1 MKQTLIFIL
10 LFWTTLLQAQTK
22 STPWQEVDTLIA
34 HGHFSSAYDKGEQF
48 FKEAKRKGDGY
59 AMLHAVYQQRVAAQ
73 AYQENFVEGAVKAYQ
88 EIIPLLQG
96 ADKAVGYML
105 LSTAFEDYK
114 SRIWRSYAAV
124 ELPPLQAKDL
134 CTTSIEELAQW
145 SSERF
150 DHAKR
155 LCYEM
160 ALTESEAL
168 KRVPTAD
175 YDLLIEGDTLGLRL
189 RPTLYDVVVHGM
201 LDDLYTLGYNPPKA
215 LLDQRELLL
224 GTAEEFVC
232 LEIQDDS
239 ASFALWQLRQLQA
252 LTHHHLNT
260 EDAAVRA
267 HVDRRRMEAL
277 KSFARTDELLATY
290 THGMERIAESYE
302 DAPHEAAM
310 FYYLLANLYKPTIYE
325 HSDKEDIE
333 KELQKAAKMEHYLG
347 LVEQLAP
354 DSEWARLGRT
364 LYGSVTRSY
373 LELQD
378 NKTILPGKAS
388 QMTITV
394 RNAGNVAYRIVA
406 RHAGERTDNF
416 VFREVIGR
424 KSEGM
429 EAKVVPVEYPNPY
442 TYQEIALQLPPLSAG
457 EYFLIATNNGKDSD
471 TKRSS
476 ISAFSVSNLKLS
488 MLRNEAEG
496 VYIGMAIDATTGRS
510 VKDCEMTLLETTKG
524 QTHLIATYKP
534 DAHGYFTI
542 PLPTGAYRNLYVRVS
557 DGASQATY
565 ELRYDDFSRD
575 FQSNYSWDGGR
586 DDAQTLFTFLPDR
599 YTYKPGET
607 MQFSLIAYGHSDEG
621 SRVKEHLPVKVALL
635 NTRREEVGSLQG
647 TTDEWGC
654 LNGSFT
660 IPKDA
665 TLGLFRLQTTDNI
678 SGRTLFHEI
687 NVEAFK
693 APTFTATL
701 VRPQEVLHF
710 GDSLTLQGTATT
722 FTGLPVDGAQV
733 RYEVRTSSMSLF
745 GYHSISREHIA
756 SLVADTT
763 TTDNRG
769 EFLIPLQL
777 GSRDIEMDAT
787 CQYTITAYVT
797 DANGET
803 QTAKTHFTVGH
814 RTKHIDFTQSTTL
827 ALHGDSIGYGLFTL
841 NGGRLAEEVTLRLCK
856 LKVPYSDHI
865 RSTEESDYALWA
877 EEQVVLTRTEQTS
890 ADRDNHFV
898 LTEEMP
904 CGTYRLTITYTD
916 GGEQHSESLHFNLWA
931 EGKHTTSS
939 YALYQSGLKAK
950 GRNVQTGDTATLY
963 VGTRYKGVHLYYY
976 IRVEDRIVDKGTL
989 CLTDETTALRIPI
1002 REEWHSRMAVYL
1014 VAVKEGVVKTSPYF
1028 LFIENKT
1035 NQLQVHLAT
1044 MRNPLQPGETEQCTL
1059 TVSDYRGRPTQAA
1072 LVVSI
1077 YDAAL
1082 DGYGTNY
1089 WDIALAPT
1097 KWGQQLVVSA
1107 DRQYAWANNTYLS
1120 VPRSVEPRYYTL
1132 PEGLNEGNIFYSL
1145 PPPATT
1151 RGLAKN
1157 RVGFDALASESLT
1170 LDEVS
1175 QQSATLFEEEATAE
1189 PAPYLRTNLTHTAL
1203 FIPALHT
1210 DEQGRATFTLT
1221 APDLLTRWHIKGF
1234 AHTRDLKY
1242 GRVSLDFVTRKTL
1255 MVQPNVPRFL
1265 YEGDQ
1270 CDFTAKVTN
1279 SSDEPIEAVVRLEIG
1294 TEEYTQTVAIEVGS
1308 STSVSFPIVVP
1319 SGGDSL
1325 VYRITASSP
1334 RHSDGEQSTIAILP
1348 RRTLVTETMAI
1359 YTNGTEKRHFLFDA
1373 LASNRSATLEHK
1385 SLTLDIVSNPIWYAI
1400 EALPPLSKETNP
1412 SSESLFHRYYAAT
1425 MAQHLIERYP
1435 EVEGHTEYFRPDT
1448 LATLRTH
1455 LLRQLAD
1462 RQEADGGWAWMKGF
1476 ASDRYTTLL
1485 IVKGV
1490 GELEAMG
1497 ALCVAT
1503 DETLSALIK
1512 SAVAYLDQ
1520 YYQAHYE
1527 RLDRKPTALDSYALY
1542 YLYARSM
1549 FPEIP
1554 FVDMRDEAYRHYT
1567 RLLLKDKPT
1576 RGTLMQK
1583 ALKMLTLDRLGESA
1597 KAMKIAEVVS
1607 QSALTTDEMGTF
1619 WRDNTRGHSWD
1630 AVPVATQALLI
1641 EAFTTLGQPALL
1653 IARMQQ
1659 WLLKQKQTTQ
1669 WSNSIATAQAVHALV
1684 GSSPNKG
1691 SLGEMNLPSSQPML
1705 TSTVDIKV
1713 KNAKLNVTEENQ
1725 RERTRYEVI
1734 PQASKAEIL
1743 ILLEGAEEAHP
1754 AWGTMTW
1761 QYYEDMDKVNASGTG
1776 FALKYTYYRVEHR
1789 DGKEVLTILDEAPRK
1804 GDRLRVRLHFSADR
1818 AMDYVELR
1826 LARPAALEPVTTR
1839 SGYAYTHG
1847 LAYYRSVANDA
1858 TTYYLY
1864 HLDKG
1869 RYTLECDLW
1878 VSQSGDYACGISTL
1892 QCMYAPEFRA
1902 TAASQRI
1909 EIR

>member
-10 LFWTTLLQAQTK
+10 LLCTTLLNAQTK
-22 STPWQEVDTLIA
+22 PSTPWQEVDTLIA
-34 HGHFSSAYDKGEQF
+34 HGHYTSAYEKSAQL
-48 FKEAKRKGDGY
+48 FKEAKRKDDGH
-59 AMLHAVYQQRVAAQ
+59 AMLHAVYKQRVAAQ

-124 ELPPLQAKDL
+124 ELPALQASDL
-134 CTTSIEELAQW
+134 CTTSMEELAQW

-160 ALTESEAL
+160 ALAESEAL

-201 LDDLYTLGYNPPKA
+201 LNDLYTLGYNPPKA
-215 LLDQRELLL
+215 LLDQCELLL

-232 LEIQDDS
+232 LEILGDS

-252 LTHHHLNT
+252 LTRHHLNT

-277 KSFARTDELLATY
+277 KSFARTDALLATY
-290 THGMERIAESYE
+290 THGMERIAESYK

-364 LYGSVTRSY
+364 LYGSVTRAY
-373 LELQD
+373 FELQD

-416 VFREVIGR
+416 VFREVIGH
-424 KSEGM
+424 KSVGM

-496 VYIGMAIDATTGRS
+496 VYIGMAIDATTGRA
-510 VKDCEMTLLETTKG
+510 VRDCEMNLLETVKG
-524 QTHLIATYKP
+524 QTHLIETYKP
-534 DAHGYFTI
+534 DTQGYFII

-565 ELRYDDFSRD
+565 ELRYDDFTRD
-575 FQSNYSWDGGR
+575 FQRDYSWDGGR

-607 MQFSLIAYGHSDEG
+607 MQFALLAYSHSDDG
-621 SRVKEHLPVKVALL
+621 SRVKEYLPIGVSLL
-635 NTRREEVGSLQG
+635 NTRREEISSLQG

-665 TLGLFRLQTTDNI
+665 TPGRFRLQATDST
-678 SGRTLFHEI
+678 SGRTLYHEI

-693 APTFTATL
+693 APTFTATI

-733 RYEVRTSSMSLF
+733 RYEVRASSMSLF
-745 GYHSISREHIA
+745 GYYSISREHIA
-756 SLVADTT
+756 SIVADTT
-763 TTDNRG
+763 MTSSRG
-769 EFLIPLQL
+769 EFFIPLQL
-777 GSRDIEMDAT
+777 GSRDIETNAT

-803 QTAKTHFTVGH
+803 QTAKTRFTVGH

-841 NGGRLAEEVTLRLCK
+841 NGGRLAEEVTLRLSK
-856 LKVPYSDHI
+856 LEVPYSDRI
-865 RSTEESDYALWA
+865 RSTEESDREQWA
-877 EEQVVLTRTEQTS
+877 EERVILTRTEQTS
-890 ADRDNHFV
+890 ADRDNYLV
-898 LTEEMP
+898 LTEDMP
-904 CGTYRLTITYTD
+904 CGAYRLTITYTD
-916 GGEQHSESLHFNLWA
+916 GGEQHSETYHFNLWA
-931 EGKHTTSS
+931 DGKHTTSS
-939 YALYQSGLKAK
+939 YALYQSGMKAK

-963 VGTRYKGVHLYYY
+963 VGTRYKDVHLYYY

-989 CLTDETTALRIPI
+989 RLTDETTALHVPI
-1002 REEWHSRMAVYL
+1002 REEWHNRMAVYL
-1014 VAVKEGVVKTSPYF
+1014 VAVKEGVVKTGTYF

-1044 MRNPLQPGETEQCTL
+1044 MRSPLQPGDTEQCTL
-1059 TVSDYRGRPTQAA
+1059 TVSDYYGRPTQAA
-1072 LVVSI
+1072 LTLSI

-1089 WDIALAPT
+1089 WDIALSPT

-1120 VPRSVEPRYYTL
+1120 VPHSVEPRYYTL
-1132 PEGLNEGNIFYSL
+1132 PEGLNEGNIFYCL
-1145 PPPATT
+1145 APPATT
-1151 RGLAKN
+1151 RGQAKS
-1157 RVGFDALASESLT
+1157 RIGFDTSNSESMVFNEVALQ
-1170 LDEVS
+1170 DEEVAAGEGDKETS
-1175 QQSATLFEEEATAE
+1175 DIH
-1189 PAPYLRTNLTHTAL
+1189 LRTALSHTAL
-1203 FIPALHT
+1203 FLPTLHT

-1221 APDLLTRWHIKGF
+1221 APDLLTRWHVKGI
-1234 AHTRDLKY
+1234 AHTQDMKY
-1242 GRVSLDFVTRKTL
+1242 GRVNVDFITRKTL

-1265 YEGDQ
+1265 YEGDR
-1270 CDFTAKVTN
+1270 CDFTAKVSN
-1279 SSDEPIEAVVRLEIG
+1279 SSNEPIEAIVQLKIDG
-1294 TEEYTQTVAIEVGS
+1294 EEYTQTVSIEANGS
-1308 STSVSFPIVVP
+1308 TAVSFPIIAPAKKDFLTYHISVR
-1319 SGGDSL
+1319 SL
-1325 VYRITASSP
+1325 
-1334 RHSDGEQSTIAILP
+1334 RHSDAEQATIPILP
-1348 RRTLVTETMAI
+1348 RRTLVTETMAL
-1359 YTNGTEKRHFLFDA
+1359 YSNGTEKREFLFEA
-1373 LASNRSATLEHK
+1373 LQANDSPTLEHK
-1385 SLTLDIVSNPIWYAI
+1385 SLRLDVVSNPAWYAI
-1400 EALPPLSKETNP
+1400 EALPPLCQEENP
-1412 SSESLFHRYYAAT
+1412 SVEQLFHRYYAASMGIRVIDT
-1425 MAQHLIERYP
+1425 HP
-1435 EVEGHTEYFRPDT
+1435 EVEGYADFFRRDSLT
-1448 LATLRTH
+1448 ALQH
-1455 LLRQLAD
+1455 SLLRRLHKTQH
-1462 RQEADGGWAWMKGF
+1462 ADGGWAWMEGF
-1476 ASDRYTTLL
+1476 DSDRYTTQL
-1485 IVKGV
+1485 ILKGL
-1490 GELEAMG
+1490 GELEEMG
-1497 ALCVAT
+1497 CISIAQS
-1503 DETLSALIK
+1503 DTLYTIVK
-1512 SAVAYLDQ
+1512 RGIAYLDKR
-1520 YYQAHYE
+1520 YQETYDRSRQKPKALGSYE
-1527 RLDRKPTALDSYALY
+1527 LH
-1542 YLYARSM
+1542 YLYTRSF

-1554 FVDMRDEAYRHYT
+1554 FADAKNTVYRHYT
-1567 RLLLKDKPT
+1567 QLLLKDKAK

-1583 ALKMLTLDRLGESA
+1583 ALKMLTLVRMAESD
-1597 KAMKIAEVVS
+1597 KARAVAEVVY
-1607 QSALTTDEMGTF
+1607 QSSLNSDEMGIY
-1619 WRDNTRGHSWD
+1619 WRDNLPSYSWD
-1630 AVPVATQALLI
+1630 GNPIATQALLI
-1641 EAFTTLGQPALL
+1641 EAFAQVGKPADV

-1659 WLLKQKQTTQ
+1659 WLLKQKQTTR
-1669 WSNSIATAQAVHALV
+1669 WSSSIATVQAVHALV
-1684 GSSPNKG
+1684 ATASDR
-1691 SLGEMNLPSSQPML
+1691 QML
-1705 TSTVDIKV
+1705 TTANDLEVRVGGKVQGDVQSGHLGRIQQEWEAKDITPRLAKV
-1713 KNAKLNVTEENQ
+1713 SL
-1725 RERTRYEVI
+1725 ERPT
-1734 PQASKAEIL
+1734 PS
-1743 ILLEGAEEAHP
+1743 P
-1754 AWGTMTW
+1754 SWGSMTW
-1761 QYYEDMDKVNASGTG
+1761 QYYEDIDRVRASGTG
-1776 FALKYTYYRVEHR
+1776 LTLDVAYYRVNHTDKGETLLPI
-1789 DGKEVLTILDEAPRK
+1789 DADTPLTR
-1804 GDRLRVRLHFSADR
+1804 GDRVRVRIKYTADR
-1818 AMDYVELR
+1818 AMDYVELH
-1826 LARPAALEPVTTR
+1826 LQRPAALEPVSTR
-1839 SGYAYTHG
+1839 SGYTYSRG
-1847 LAYYRSVANDA
+1847 GSYYRSITNTETV
-1858 TTYYLY
+1858 LY
-1864 HLDKG
+1864 FYRINKG
-1869 RYTLECDLW
+1869 SGFIDCDLW
-1878 VSQSGDYACGISTL
+1878 VSQSGNYSCGVSTL
-1892 QCMYAPEFRA
+1892 QCMYAPEFTA
-1902 TAASQRI
+1902 TAMSQQLNTGK
-1909 EIR
+1909 